1 MKLKVTE
8 KGVSQEGKDIA
19 VGETIT
25 VTGDTVPP
33 SLVNKVVETEGG
45 GVVKDPNPSGAE
57 RQARMK
63 VLVDGLDKDKDFIAS
78 GAPDVAALNALLNE
92 GETPFTAAERDKLWL
107 GIKPA

>member
-8 KGVSQEGKDIA
+8 KGVSQDGKDID
-19 VGETIT
+19 VGDVITIA
-25 VTGDTVPP
+25 GNDVPP
-33 SLVNKVVETEGG
+33 SLVNKVAEVEGG
-45 GVVKDPNPSGAE
+45 GAVKDPNPSGAE

-78 GAPDVAALNALLNE
+78 GAPDVGALNALLNE
-92 GETPFTAAERDKLWL
+92 GETQFTAAERDKLWL